1 MKKII
6 STKYKQQFCKAAGL
20 GGSTRVVRRQL
31 VAKLAAFVFIKNL
44 SKLLLLQTFSQK
56 HKVRLRM

>member
-31 VAKLAAFVFIKNL
+31 VAKLAAVFIKNL

>member
-20 GGSTRVVRRQL
+20 GGSTRAVRRQL
-31 VAKLAAFVFIKNL
+31 VAKLAAVFIKNL